1 MKDIITINDF
11 YNEKWMNRKKEIDEL
26 YLKLRFKKEVKMK
39 DKILKVLNWVITIA
53 TAITVLIDK
62 LPF

>member
-1 MKDIITINDF
+1 MTI
-11 YNEKWMNRKKEIDEL
+11 
-26 YLKLRFKKEVKMK
+26 K

-62 LPF
+62 LPFLN

>member
-1 MKDIITINDF
+1 MNLK
-11 YNEKWMNRKKEIDEL
+11 EKL
-26 YLKLRFKKEVKMK
+26 
-39 DKILKVLNWVITIA
+39 LKVLNWIITIA